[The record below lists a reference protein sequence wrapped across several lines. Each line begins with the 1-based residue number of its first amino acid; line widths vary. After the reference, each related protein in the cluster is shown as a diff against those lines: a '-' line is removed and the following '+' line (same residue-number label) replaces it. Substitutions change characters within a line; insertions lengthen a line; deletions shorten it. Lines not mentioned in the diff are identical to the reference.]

1 MIRVRIDWPANVLVR
16 KCCTRVL
23 PSFSRSMSACA
34 TTRTNQCDSHKHS
47 NRHDIFFFFFFSAS
61 IFFLLTLSLS
71 LSRRSPSLLFRL
83 RRRMTMQRR
92 PISIGRTR
100 STLTFFLL
108 YDARSLSP
116 MCTTFVL
123 RFRAYRRRAY
133 QWNISYGC

>member
-61 IFFLLTLSLS
+61 IFFLLTLS